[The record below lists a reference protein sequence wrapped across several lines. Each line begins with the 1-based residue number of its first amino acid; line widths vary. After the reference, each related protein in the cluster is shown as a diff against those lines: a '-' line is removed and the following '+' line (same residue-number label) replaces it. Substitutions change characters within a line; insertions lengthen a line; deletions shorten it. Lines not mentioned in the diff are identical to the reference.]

1 MNPSQDKHAPPPLLG
16 ANLLTDLGLALGHHI
31 GLILAVALGTLL
43 CTYVS
48 FQFTSNEYVST
59 ARLLVK
65 LGRENVELPA
75 TVEKGGLLSTGVR
88 KEDIN
93 SEIQLINSR
102 PLIEATV
109 DAIGLESFKLQ
120 APPPR
125 TWWQRARAQL
135 REVVRALRAQLK
147 AGLIQLNL
155 RPELSEREEAVLL
168 VQKTLTVEREKDSDV
183 ITVSARLPSDLLA
196 MQVVD
201 TLVRL
206 YMNRRV
212 ELRRDQGLSAFF
224 DEQLGA
230 LRAQL
235 EVLDASKLRM
245 RNASNISAVN
255 EERVLQLARLQTLKA
270 EIAADER
277 ELHLLSPLATAL
289 AERGT
294 GTVNVALTSSPTAGL
309 GGALA
314 AGSRVALSSLP
325 NLEQLRSKVTELRL
339 RRTELLQKYTDG
351 AEQVQRIDRE
361 MLQIEA
367 TLRQAFSAQW
377 TERRATASSIEQRM
391 QVLNVGEVGLEV
403 IERDRSVV
411 SQNYQSYA
419 KRREETRVSEALDL
433 KRVSNIAV
441 LASADKPIEPVAPR
455 KLLILGL
462 ALPFGLFAGFGIALL
477 LEYLNPTIRDV
488 RDLSAA
494 DRQLYLGPLR
504 TPRRRR

>member
-1 MNPSQDKHAPPPLLG
+1 MNPSQDKTSPPLLG

-31 GLILAVALGTLL
+31 GLILAMALGTLL

-48 FQFTSNEYVST
+48 LQFVSNEYVST

-102 PLIEATV
+102 PLIESTV
-109 DAIGLESFKLQ
+109 DAIGLAAFKPEP
-120 APPPR
+120 APPR
-125 TWWQRARAQL
+125 TWLQRAKAKV
-135 REVVRALRAQLK
+135 REVVRVVRAQIKDL
-147 AGLIQLNL
+147 LIQLNL
-155 RPELSEREEAVLL
+155 RPDLSEREEAVLL

-183 ITVSARLPSDLLA
+183 ITVSARLSSDLLA

-201 TLVRL
+201 TLVGL

-212 ELRRDQGLSAFF
+212 ELRRDQGISAFF
-224 DEQLGA
+224 DEQLGS

-235 EVLDASKLRM
+235 AVLDASKLRM
-245 RNASNISAVN
+245 RGDRNISAVN
-255 EERVLQLARLQTLKA
+255 EERSLQLVRLQTLNA
-270 EIAADER
+270 EISADER
-277 ELHLLSPLATAL
+277 ELHLLSPLSTSPV
-289 AERGT
+289 ERGANS
-294 GTVNVALTSSPTAGL
+294 VNVALRPAPTAGL
-309 GGALA
+309 DGGLA
-314 AGSRVALSSLP
+314 AGSRVGLSSLP

-339 RRTELLQKYTDG
+339 RRTELLQKYTNG
-351 AEQVQRIDRE
+351 AEQVQQVDRE

-367 TLRQAFSAQW
+367 TLRQAFATQLA
-377 TERRATASSIEQRM
+377 ERRATARNIEQRM

-462 ALPFGLFAGFGIALL
+462 ALPFGLFAGFGVALL
-477 LEYLNPTIRDV
+477 LEYLNQTIRDV
-488 RDLSAA
+488 RDLGAA

-504 TPRRRR
+504 TPRSRP